1 MAPLWTE
8 LDGIIPGS
16 TYFTACGSD
25 RAFFED
31 ILEEFRLDTVFVY
44 NVSAQT
50 TPPTLDGQIKD
61 EIRME

>member
-44 NVSAQT
+44 NVSAHT
-50 TPPTLDGQIKD
+50 TPPTLDG
-61 EIRME
+61 